1 MLLRLWEEL
10 NPANPLDRRCPYC
23 AEPIGMRALL
33 SGEANVDH
41 IIPYS
46 RSLDDSATNKVV
58 AHRHCNGIKGNRTP
72 FGRWGHEEA
81 RWDTIAGRSEGG
93 RGGKKG
99 CSKCKFG

>member
-46 RSLDDSATNKVV
+46 RSLDDSASTKGV
-58 AHRHCNGIKGNRTP
+58 AHRHCNGTKGKRTQLELW
-72 FGRWGHEEA
+72 GEEGARWGTVA
-81 RWDTIAGRSEGG
+81 DDRPRAVY
-93 RGGKKG
+93 GKTV
-99 CSKCKFG
+99 SVRV